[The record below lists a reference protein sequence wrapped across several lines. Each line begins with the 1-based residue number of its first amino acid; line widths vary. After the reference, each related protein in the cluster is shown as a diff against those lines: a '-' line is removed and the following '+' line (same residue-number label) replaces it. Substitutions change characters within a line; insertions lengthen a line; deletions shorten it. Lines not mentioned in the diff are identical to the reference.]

1 MLAGAGPPGD
11 AMDEPSYRRPAA
23 IRKTRL
29 PAGRSIADRELAELT
44 CGVHALGPRPLFE
57 LLVEF
62 DAGGPLFPTVR
73 RYADLLLQAGF
84 ITRIGG
90 RDSP

>member
-1 MLAGAGPPGD
+1 
-11 AMDEPSYRRPAA
+11 MDELSYRRPAA

-29 PAGRSIADRELAELT
+29 PAGRSIADSELGGLTRE
-44 CGVHALGPRPLFE
+44 VHALGPRPLFE

-62 DAGGPLFPTVR
+62 DADRPLFPTLR
-73 RYADLLLQAGF
+73 RYADLLPRAGF
-84 ITRIGG
+84 NKRMGG